1 MRSALKLCRST
12 DSFWLPYAKNLL
24 FLDPQ
29 VIMNVIM
36 YAGNVYLIRWI
47 KVDLLK
53 NQ

>member
-12 DSFWLPYAKNLL
+12 DSFWLPYAKNL